1 MFTCTPILFTSIL
14 DMLDL
19 GVVMGYGLNNA
30 FKLFSSKLYKIRDR
44 FLDFL
49 VQNPTPFTTSS

>member
-1 MFTCTPILFTSIL
+1 
-14 DMLDL
+14 MLDL
-19 GVVMGYGLNNA
+19 GVVMGYSPNNA

-49 VQNPTPFTTSS
+49 VQNPTPFATSS